1 VAGEESA
8 HQVEPGEPCV
18 MVAIG
23 DNFSSTF
30 AGGMARWRVTSQPGP
45 EVWLA
50 EIVDERPIAGGS
62 VYDGANAGVRRAF
75 TTDEIEAA
83 LAGEATAAA
92 LRDAHAL
99 WWASRS
105 EGDVVHHDLGAGEF
119 IRGIVVIEGGVKR
132 MRATALLGNWSE
144 LDLPQR
150 DRDGSVYVPLHAEA
164 VLRGTTMQPHLES
177 MYEAPAYSRAEEVS
191 DPRLL
196 EPIDLSLREPFEWE
210 ATEYARVQLA
220 DQVVQA
226 LSDETVSWNERF
238 SRARELLIE
247 PQRRSRVGDQV
258 VDPDALLREM
268 WELVEGMRDAPHP
281 LNARFVELF
290 TVLDRWLRHGGL
302 LPRQWDV

>member
-1 VAGEESA
+1 
-8 HQVEPGEPCV
+8 
-18 MVAIG
+18 
-23 DNFSSTF
+23 
-30 AGGMARWRVTSQPGP
+30 MARWRVTSQPGP

-50 EIVDERPIAGGS
+50 ELVDERPIAGGS

-83 LAGEATAAA
+83 LPEGATAAA
-92 LRDAHAL
+92 AKEAHAL
-99 WWASRS
+99 WWAARS

-132 MRATALLGNWSE
+132 MRATALVGDWSGF
-144 LDLPQR
+144 DLPQR
-150 DRDGSVYVPLHAEA
+150 DRDGSVYVPVHAEA
-164 VLRGTTMQPHLES
+164 VLRGATMQPHLES
-177 MYEAPAYSRAEEVS
+177 MYEAPAYPRAAEVA

-226 LSDETVSWNERF
+226 LSDETLSWNERF

-247 PQRRSRVGDQV
+247 PQRRSRVGDRV
-258 VDPDALLREM
+258 ADPDAVLGEMRE
-268 WELVEGMRDAPHP
+268 LADGLRDAPHP

-290 TVLDRWLRHGGL
+290 YALDRWLRDGGL
-302 LPRQWDV
+302 LPRQWEV